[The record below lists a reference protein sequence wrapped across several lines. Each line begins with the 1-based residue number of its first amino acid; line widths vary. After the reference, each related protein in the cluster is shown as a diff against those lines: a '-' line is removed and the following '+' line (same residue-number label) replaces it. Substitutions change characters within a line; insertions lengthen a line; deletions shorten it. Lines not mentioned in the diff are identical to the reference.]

1 MYREGKVMDKNSQEY
16 KKQLEEQLEWYK
28 EQDSIL
34 EKIETKLYQ
43 MKDLAEYA
51 LEHDLTTEEI
61 DELNGQL
68 NELKS
73 EVHSL
78 ENQLRSVVH

>member
-1 MYREGKVMDKNSQEY
+1 MDKNSQEY